1 MMAQRP
7 DGGDWGALLVAES
20 TDSSGSPDS
29 LDSPDEVR
37 DLYAWLRREPE
48 LRAALR
54 LVEKPP
60 PDGALGPVAEAV
72 QVLADAPEVVAAV
85 ASMVIAWL
93 RYRRTDVKI
102 TVKQRKDGPEVQ
114 VTATGLRA
122 LSPAQTLALAR
133 QIESALRDG
142 RKPPELPGS

>member
-1 MMAQRP
+1 MAQRP
-7 DGGDWGALLVAES
+7 DGGDGGALLVA
-20 TDSSGSPDS
+20 
-29 LDSPDEVR
+29 DSPDEVR

-48 LRAALR
+48 LRTALR

-72 QVLADAPEVVAAV
+72 QVLADAPEVVAAL

-102 TVKQRKDGPEVQ
+102 TVKRRKDGPEVQ

-122 LSPAQTLALAR
+122 LNPEQTLALAR

-142 RKPPELPGS
+142 RKGG

>member
-7 DGGDWGALLVAES
+7 DGGDWGALLVA
-20 TDSSGSPDS
+20 
-29 LDSPDEVR
+29 DSPDEAR

-102 TVKQRKDGPEVQ
+102 TVKQGKDGPEVQ

-122 LSPAQTLALAR
+122 LNPEQTLALAR

-142 RKPPELPGS
+142 RKGG

>member
-1 MMAQRP
+1 MAQRP
-7 DGGDWGALLVAES
+7 DGGDGGALLVA
-20 TDSSGSPDS
+20 DG
-29 LDSPDEVR
+29 PDEVR

-122 LSPAQTLALAR
+122 LSPEQTLALAR
-133 QIESALRDG
+133 QIESALRDD
-142 RKPPELPGS
+142 RKPPELPGG

>member
-1 MMAQRP
+1 MAQRP
-7 DGGDWGALLVAES
+7 DGGDGGALLVA
-20 TDSSGSPDS
+20 DG
-29 LDSPDEVR
+29 PDEVR
-37 DLYAWLRREPE
+37 DLYAWLRREPD

-122 LSPAQTLALAR
+122 LSPEQTLALAR
-133 QIESALRDG
+133 QIESALRDD
-142 RKPPELPGS
+142 RKPPELPGG

>member
-7 DGGDWGALLVAES
+7 DGGGDWGALLVA
-20 TDSSGSPDS
+20 
-29 LDSPDEVR
+29 DSPDEVR

-102 TVKQRKDGPEVQ
+102 TLKRRKDGPEVQ

-133 QIESALRDG
+133 QIESALRDD
-142 RKPPELPGS
+142 RTSPRFPDVNPG